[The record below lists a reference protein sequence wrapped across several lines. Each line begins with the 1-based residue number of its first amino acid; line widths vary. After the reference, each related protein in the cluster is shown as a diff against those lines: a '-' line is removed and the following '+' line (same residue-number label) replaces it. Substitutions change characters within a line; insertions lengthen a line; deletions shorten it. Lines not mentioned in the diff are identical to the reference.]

1 MENPQETEK
10 VISQPKKNGGAR
22 PGAGRKPRD
31 EKFKVPIAKAEKRI
45 ADKLTMLI
53 DKALELAEGVF
64 VEDFNIVTMQTTV
77 YQKPPDLGAIKYLV
91 DRIMG
96 KPTERKEL
104 SGPDGGPIEAK
115 FTDALNTIYPDAE

>member
-1 MENPQETEK
+1 MSDTGH
-10 VISQPKKNGGAR
+10 GGAR
-22 PGAGRKPRD
+22 LGAGRKAKPD
-31 EKFKVPIAKAEKRI
+31 KFKLPIAKAEKKI
-45 ADKLTMLI
+45 ADNLPMLI
-53 DKALELAEGVF
+53 DKALELAQGVH

-104 SGPDGGPIEAK
+104 TLDRPLEEMSEDELRSI
-115 FTDALNTIYPDAE
+115 LQS

>member
-1 MENPQETEK
+1 MKNTEETEK
-10 VISQPKKNGGAR
+10 LNTPRRNGGAR

-45 ADKLTMLI
+45 ADKLPMLI
-53 DKALELAEGVF
+53 DKALELAEGVH

-96 KPTERKEL
+96 KPTERKEITSL
-104 SGPDGGPIEAK
+104 DKPLGEMSVDELRAILES
-115 FTDALNTIYPDAE
+115 